1 MAHRKSL
8 PADSTKCPNLGGRP
22 VHPAIVAVE
31 ALVEALAAID
41 CDYEALEHIA
51 QATLAVARQAH
62 ARAERLRVVVLPELR
77 AGYEAAEMLVQTRR
91 AA

>member
-8 PADSTKCPNLGGRP
+8 PADSTKCPNVGGRP
-22 VHPAIVAVE
+22 VHPAIVATE

-51 QATLAVARQAH
+51 QATLAIARMAH
-62 ARAERLRVVVLPELR
+62 ARAERLRSAVRPEI
-77 AGYEAAEMLVQTRR
+77 AIGYRAAEDIVAMRI